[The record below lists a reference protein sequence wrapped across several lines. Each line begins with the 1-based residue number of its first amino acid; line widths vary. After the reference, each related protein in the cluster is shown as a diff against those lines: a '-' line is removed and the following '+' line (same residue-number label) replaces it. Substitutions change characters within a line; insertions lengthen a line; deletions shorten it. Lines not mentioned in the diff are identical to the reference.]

1 MPDEK
6 WLKTTVTISRE
17 ELADIISS
25 EINEVLVV
33 AKLTDESLFD
43 LFKDFLPEFTARIA
57 SRVFHEADNEEER
70 EV

>member
-6 WLKTTVTISRE
+6 WLKTTTTISRE
-17 ELADIISS
+17 ELADIISD

-33 AKLTDESLFD
+33 ARLTDESLYD

-57 SRVFHEADNEEER
+57 SRVFHEGEPTEEKED
-70 EV
+70 